1 VTARDCDVL
10 VVGGGGAGMAAAI
23 AAAESGASVAVLEA
37 GKRPGGSTALSG
49 GVFYAAGTSVQRAAG
64 VEDDA
69 ERLYRYYMTFNRWN
83 LEPWLIRRFCE
94 ESAPTL
100 EWLIGLGVDYPVE
113 GLYISGM
120 DDTPRG
126 HHSRGSGIEFF
137 ERLLGAASARGVTIH
152 ANIRTGSLVEE
163 EGRIVGARAQGT
175 EFRAG
180 SVVLA
185 TGGYGANRALLAEFN
200 PRVAAEDE
208 RWAFYFGS
216 ATSRGDGI
224 VMGRAIGARVTGA
237 GRLLVNA
244 SPGFS
249 RDVADFHPPWLVFVN
264 RDGERFTDE
273 TAPYAI
279 IGHRIEDQPGG
290 YCFTIF
296 DEPAR
301 AASPSRH
308 PFADKLG
315 VGDFAY
321 SGDRLLEEARKGRV
335 LAAATLDEL
344 AAKAGI
350 DTVTLKATVAAYNAD
365 VTAGGDS
372 RFFKKGSLSPI
383 ETPPFYAAEVH
394 AASFGATSAGLRID
408 PEARVLDHSTK
419 PIPGLYAAGEAT
431 GGVLGERYVGGGNY
445 ISNAVIFGRIAGR
458 NAAALA
464 ALSPCS

>member
-1 VTARDCDVL
+1 MAEGPRDCDVL

-23 AAAESGASVAVLEA
+23 EAADRGASVVVLEA

-49 GVFYAAGTSVQRAAG
+49 GVFYAAGTSIQRAAC

-69 ERLYRYYMTFNRWN
+69 ERMYRYYMTFNRWN

-100 EWLIGLGVDYPVE
+100 EWLISLGVEYPVE

-126 HHSRGSGIEFF
+126 HHSHGSGIEFF
-137 ERLLGAASARGVTIH
+137 ERLLGAASARGAQIH
-152 ANIRTGSLVEE
+152 SGVRVESLIE
-163 EGRIVGARAQGT
+163 EGGEVVGVRAQGT
-175 EFRAG
+175 KMRAG
-180 SVVLA
+180 AVVLA
-185 TGGYGANRALLAEFN
+185 SGGYGANRKLLAELN
-200 PRVAAEDE
+200 PHVAAQDE
-208 RWAFYFGS
+208 RWSFYFGS
-216 ATSRGDGI
+216 ETSRGDGI
-224 VMGRAIGARVTGA
+224 EMGRAVGGQVVGA
-237 GRLLVNA
+237 GRLLINA

-264 RDGERFTDE
+264 RDGERFMDE

-279 IGHRIEDQPGG
+279 AGHRIEDQPGG
-290 YCFTIF
+290 ICFAIF
-296 DEPAR
+296 DEPTR

-315 VGDFAY
+315 VGDYAY
-321 SGDRLLEEARKGRV
+321 AGDRLAEEAAKGRV
-335 LAAATLDEL
+335 LTAGTLEEL

-350 DTVTLKATVAAYNAD
+350 DPVTLAGTVAAYNEDVRTGAD
-365 VTAGGDS
+365 R
-372 RFFKKGSLSPI
+372 RFLKQGQLSTI
-383 ETPPFYAAEVH
+383 ETAPFYAAEVR

-408 PEARVLDHSTK
+408 PDARVLGADTR
-419 PIPGLYAAGEAT
+419 PISGLYAAGETA

-445 ISNAVIFGRIAGR
+445 ISAAIIFGRIAGR
-458 NAAALA
+458 GAAASAGELT
-464 ALSPCS
+464 